1 MKQQS
6 KKTAIIT
13 GSGRGIGKEIAMLLA
28 KKSVNVVVCS
38 RTQSEIDSAVEE
50 IRNQTSN
57 SNVLGI
63 KCNVSIPSEV
73 NSVVKSTIDKFGNS
87 TIDLL
92 VNNAG
97 VAF

>member
-38 RTQSEIDSAVEE
+38 RTQSEIDSAGEE
-50 IRNQTSN
+50 IRNQEAY
-57 SNVLGI
+57 
-63 KCNVSIPSEV
+63 KM
-73 NSVVKSTIDKFGNS
+73 TIYI
-87 TIDLL
+87 IDI
-92 VNNAG
+92 
-97 VAF
+97 